1 MTTECDHLKTPKK
14 HQLLTPVPPSP
25 KKPRVATQ
33 EEIDEHN
40 RKAAIS
46 YAAADAAE
54 ELYRERRRKAIQEQ
68 RAAELAARAKYDWC
82 AFCGKTENIERI
94 DDVAN
99 YIKFY
104 DFCKGTD
111 CLDHYAD
118 FAHSGGK
125 NMMHGIPVCYAKTGK
140 TLREPATRETT
151 KRGKPRNLYC
161 DYCGA
166 HNNKV
171 ITNTQIHPSFK
182 HANFCMNITCCR
194 RYLDYVQN
202 VPRVPYGFTVNFHYV

>member
-1 MTTECDHLKTPKK
+1 MTDCDHLKTPKK
-14 HQLLTPVPPSP
+14 HQLPTPVPPSP

-40 RKAAIS
+40 RRAKIINDEIDEKRRAGI
-46 YAAADAAE
+46 
-54 ELYRERRRKAIQEQ
+54 RER

-82 AFCGKTENIERI
+82 AFCGKTENIERT
-94 DDVAN
+94 DDVAQ
-99 YIKFY
+99 YFQFF

-111 CLDHYAD
+111 CLEKYAD

-125 NMMHGIPVCYAKTGK
+125 NMTHGIPVCYAKTGK
-140 TLREPATRETT
+140 TLREPAVHEKS
-151 KRGKPRNLYC
+151 KRNGKLLNLYC

-166 HNNKV
+166 NNNKV
-171 ITNTQIHPSFK
+171 ITNTQLHPSFK
-182 HANFCMNITCCR
+182 HGNFCMNYKCCR
-194 RYLDYVQN
+194 MYLEYVKN